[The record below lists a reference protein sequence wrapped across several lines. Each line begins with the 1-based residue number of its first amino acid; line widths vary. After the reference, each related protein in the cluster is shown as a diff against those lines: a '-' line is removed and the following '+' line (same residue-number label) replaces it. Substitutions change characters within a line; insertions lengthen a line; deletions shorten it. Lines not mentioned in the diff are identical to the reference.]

1 MVFVLPVIFLIILV
15 GLRFQSRKNEE
26 NTYLQKNSTLTIR
39 GVFILLIVICS
50 YVGAISSSSLN
61 QFDVPMVNFVAR
73 FGDMMFVP
81 FFFYSGYGIFKTYLT
96 EGKQYA
102 RRIPLQQILRHFLSY
117 FIAWAL
123 FAITALALES
133 PFSIQQYILSGL
145 TLSTIGNTSWFV
157 FVMLFLYFFSF
168 VSFRIADHKT
178 AVIINILLSLMF
190 VFVLRGLG
198 FESYY
203 WTTLCAYEFGIVY
216 CYLQDRIE
224 AKLLRNRLSK
234 LLVLLVGI
242 GGTALTFIIVKEI
255 PYSDFRDAAYI
266 FPVFFF
272 CVALIG
278 FTSLFQIKS
287 KILHFLGT
295 NAFWIYLLHYL
306 PLIWLKNVTFIY
318 SNKYLYFGFGIAITI
333 LLAFVFNKVFNYFWN
348 IFAKHHGD
356 ASEASNVKLGIVISY
371 ITLFISVIGAFV
383 VTPRILEY
391 LGDDQYGLLNFANS
405 ITAWL
410 TVISSALAASY
421 IKFASEHKKE
431 GKDVGVV
438 NTSYFR
444 IFGILALIMLVII
457 GAGIGI
463 FYGFNVQLPQ
473 YSFEENRLIL
483 SLLLVSGINVAL
495 NVFFSVFNNFLTYKK
510 QFIFIRIVA
519 LAVSF
524 LTFACNLIFAF
535 VTRNVLSISIVA
547 VVLTSLSSVITV
559 VYAFRKEKMTFS
571 HNGFRETSPLIK
583 SIIIFSSYVLLNAVV
598 DQINAHLDKT
608 LLGLMVN
615 AQAVTDYTL
624 AKYFNGYLLVLV
636 GAISSTF
643 MPKVH
648 EIVAEEFADY
658 KVKESEFEEFH
669 KKEKAYIKQLKLDEK
684 KELEAADRSKIQEIK
699 QRYNLQITEINNEI
713 KRRKA
718 ELNKIFKNVDRK
730 DLGFLFLKVSRMQM
744 FITFLFAGGFISVGL
759 EFMNLWLGIQKE
771 YIYYYALIP
780 ICLDMFAL
788 TYHCGIEVQRAM
800 NKHRFRAF
808 LYTALALINVAI
820 SIVLIKTL
828 PAGYEVWGAFIGTAI
843 SVVTGNL
850 IILNIYNKFRIG
862 LPIGKHLI
870 LLAKNVFYAGV
881 GIAAAILIRYFM
893 PNTVGLTARFMIQ
906 GVTFVGIYLL
916 LQLVF
921 ERKTMIPL
929 FKKLVN
935 KVKTMMKGAK
945 ES

>member
-1 MVFVLPVIFLIILV
+1 M
-15 GLRFQSRKNEE
+15 GLRLQKKNIKES
-26 NTYLQKNSTLTIR
+26 TYLQKDHTLTIR
-39 GVFILLIVICS
+39 GVFILLIVISS
-50 YVGAISSSSLN
+50 YVGAIATSSLN
-61 QFDVPMVNFVAR
+61 KFDIPLVNFVAR
-73 FGDMMFVP
+73 FGEMMFVP
-81 FFFYSGYGIFKTYLT
+81 FFFYSGYGIFKTYIT
-96 EGKQYA
+96 EGKEYA

-117 FIAWAL
+117 FIAWIF
-123 FAITALALES
+123 FAVTALATEA
-133 PFSIQQYILSGL
+133 PFSIQQYILSGF

-157 FVMLFLYFFSF
+157 FVMLFLYFFAF

-178 AVIINILLSLMF
+178 AVIINILLALMF
-190 VFVLRGLG
+190 IFILRGLG

-203 WTTLCAYEFGIVY
+203 WNTLFAYVFGIIY
-216 CYLQDRIE
+216 CYMQERVETKIL
-224 AKLLRNRLSK
+224 KNRVGR
-234 LLVLLVGI
+234 VLFMLVGI
-242 GGTALTFIIVKEI
+242 AGLVVSFIVVKEI
-255 PYSDFRDAAYI
+255 PYSDFRDAMYV

-272 CVALIG
+272 CVTLIG
-278 FTSLFQIKS
+278 FTSIFRIKS
-287 KILHFLGT
+287 KILHFLGA

-318 SNKYLYFGFGIAITI
+318 NNKYLYFGFGIAITV
-333 LLAFVFNKVFNYFWN
+333 LLAFALNKVFNFFWN

-371 ITLFISVIGAFV
+371 ITLFVSIIGAFV

-391 LGDDQYGLLNFANS
+391 LGDEQYGLLNFANS

-431 GKDVGVV
+431 GKDVGIV

-444 IFGILALIMLVII
+444 IFAILALIMLVII

-495 NVFFSVFNNFLTYKK
+495 NVFFSVFNNFLTYRK

-519 LAVSF
+519 LAVAF

-535 VTRNVLSISIVA
+535 TTRNVLSVSIVA
-547 VVLTSLSSVITV
+547 VVLTSVSSVITV
-559 VYAFRKEKMTFS
+559 FYAFKKERMTFS
-571 HNGFRETSPLIK
+571 HKGFKETSPLIK

-658 KVKESEFEEFH
+658 KVQEAAFEEFR
-669 KKEKAYIKQLKLDEK
+669 KNEKARIKQLKLDEK
-684 KELEAADRSKIQEIK
+684 KELEAADSANRKAITERYDNQIIEIK
-699 QRYNLQITEINNEI
+699 NEI

-718 ELNKIFKNVDRK
+718 ELNKQFKSVDRS
-730 DLGFLFLKVSRMQM
+730 DLGVLFLKVSRTQM

-771 YIYYYALIP
+771 YIYYYTLIP

-808 LYTALALINVAI
+808 LYTGLALMNVAI
-820 SIVLIKTL
+820 SVVLIKTL
-828 PAGYEVWGAFIGTAI
+828 PIGYEVWGAFIGTAI
-843 SVVTGNL
+843 SVILGNL
-850 IILNIYNKFRIG
+850 ITLNIYNKFRIG
-862 LPIGKHLI
+862 LPIGKHFIMLM
-870 LLAKNVFYAGV
+870 KNVFYAGV
-881 GIAAAILIRYFM
+881 GIGAAILIRYFM
-893 PNTVGLTARFMIQ
+893 PSTVGLTARFMIQ
-906 GVTFVGIYLL
+906 GVVFVALFL
-916 LQLVF
+916 VLQLIF
-921 ERKTMIPL
+921 ERKTMIPI
-929 FKKLVN
+929 FKKVF
-935 KVKTMMKGAK
+935 VKAKGMLKGAK
-945 ES
+945 EN

>member
-1 MVFVLPVIFLIILV
+1 MVFVLPIIFLIVLL
-15 GLRFQSRKNEE
+15 GLRFQSKKNEE

-39 GVFILLIVICS
+39 GVFILLIVISS
-50 YVGAISSSSLN
+50 YVTAISTSSLN
-61 QFDVPMVNFVAR
+61 RFDVPMVNFVAR
-73 FGDMMFVP
+73 FGEMMFVP
-81 FFFYSGYGIFKTYLT
+81 FFFYSGYGIFKTYKT
-96 EGKQYA
+96 EGKEYA

-117 FIAWAL
+117 FIAWGF
-123 FAITALALES
+123 FAVTALALES
-133 PFSIQQYILSGL
+133 QYSVHQFILSGFA
-145 TLSTIGNTSWFV
+145 LSTIGNTSWFV
-157 FVMLFLYFFSF
+157 LVMLFLYFFAF

-178 AVIINILLSLMF
+178 AVIINILLSVMF
-190 VFVLRGLG
+190 IFILRGLN
-198 FESYY
+198 FPSYY
-203 WTTLCAYEFGIVY
+203 WNTLFAYEFGIIY

-224 AKLLRNRLSK
+224 TKILKNRVLK
-234 LLVLLVGI
+234 ALVLVLGIIGVIVSFLVI
-242 GGTALTFIIVKEI
+242 KQI
-255 PYSDFRDAAYI
+255 PFSDFRDAAYV

-272 CVALIG
+272 CMALIG
-278 FTSLFQIKS
+278 FTSLFTIKS

-306 PLIWLKNVTFIY
+306 PLIWLKNVTFVY
-318 SNKYLYFGFGIAITI
+318 SNKYLYFGFAIAISVV
-333 LLAFVFNKVFNYFWN
+333 LAFALNKVFNYFWN

-356 ASEASNVKLGIVISY
+356 ASEESNVKLGIVISY
-371 ITLFISVIGAFV
+371 ITLFISIIGAFV

-391 LGDDQYGLLNFANS
+391 LGDEQYGLLNFANS

-431 GKDVGVV
+431 NKDVGIV

-444 IFGILALIMLVII
+444 IFGILALIMLAII
-457 GAGIGI
+457 GAAIGI
-463 FYGFNVQLPQ
+463 FYGFNIQLPQ
-473 YSFEENRLIL
+473 YSYEENRLIL

-524 LTFACNLIFAF
+524 LTFACNVIFAF

-547 VVLTSLSSVITV
+547 VVLTSLSSIITV
-559 VYAFRKEKMTFS
+559 IYAFRKEKMTFS
-571 HNGFRETSPLIK
+571 HKGFRETSPLIK

-648 EIVAEEFADY
+648 EIVAEEFEEYKIKEADFE
-658 KVKESEFEEFH
+658 KFSKEQ
-669 KKEKAYIKQLKLDEK
+669 KEIIKQLKLNKKNDPTNSLKYDSQIAEIRSELKRRK
-684 KELEAADRSKIQEIK
+684 KELND
-699 QRYNLQITEINNEI
+699 
-713 KRRKA
+713 
-718 ELNKIFKNVDRK
+718 IFKSVDRK
-730 DLGFLFLKVSRMQM
+730 DLGVLFLKVSRMQM

-771 YIYYYALIP
+771 YIYYYTLIP

-808 LYTALALINVAI
+808 LYTGLALLNVAV
-820 SIVLIKTL
+820 SITLIKTL
-828 PAGYEVWGAFIGTAI
+828 PTGYEVWGAFIGTAV
-843 SVVTGNL
+843 SVVLGNL
-850 IILNIYNKFRIG
+850 ITLNLYNKFRIG
-862 LPIGKHLI
+862 LPIGRHFISLM
-870 LLAKNVFYAGV
+870 KNVAYAGA
-881 GIAAAILIRYFM
+881 GIAAALCIRYFM
-893 PNTVGLTARFMIQ
+893 PSSVGLTARFMIQ
-906 GVTFVGIYLL
+906 GITFVAIFLS
-916 LQLVF
+916 LQLIF

-929 FKKLVN
+929 FKKVIKKFITL
-935 KVKTMMKGAK
+935 MKGAK
-945 ES
+945 EN

>member
-1 MVFVLPVIFLIILV
+1 M
-15 GLRFQSRKNEE
+15 GLRLQKKNIKES
-26 NTYLQKNSTLTIR
+26 TYLQKDHTLTIR
-39 GVFILLIVICS
+39 GVFILLIVISS
-50 YVGAISSSSLN
+50 YVGAIATSSLN
-61 QFDVPMVNFVAR
+61 KFDIPLVNFVAR
-73 FGDMMFVP
+73 FGEMMFVP
-81 FFFYSGYGIFKTYLT
+81 FFFYSGYGIFKTYIT
-96 EGKQYA
+96 EGKEYA
-102 RRIPLQQILRHFLSY
+102 RRIPLQQILRHYLSY
-117 FIAWAL
+117 FIAWIF
-123 FAITALALES
+123 FAVTALATEA
-133 PFSIQQYILSGL
+133 PYSIQQYILSGF

-157 FVMLFLYFFSF
+157 FVMLFLYFFAF

-178 AVIINILLSLMF
+178 AVIINILLALMF
-190 VFVLRGLG
+190 IFILRGLG

-203 WTTLCAYEFGIVY
+203 WNTLFAYVFGIIY
-216 CYLQDRIE
+216 CYMQERVETKIP
-224 AKLLRNRLSK
+224 KNRVGRVLFT
-234 LLVLLVGI
+234 LAGIAGLVVS
-242 GGTALTFIIVKEI
+242 FIIVKEI
-255 PYSDFRDAAYI
+255 PYSDFRDAMYV
-266 FPVFFF
+266 FPVLFF
-272 CVALIG
+272 CVTLIG
-278 FTSLFQIKS
+278 FTSIFRIKS
-287 KILHFLGT
+287 KILHFLGA

-318 SNKYLYFGFGIAITI
+318 SNKYLYFGFGIAITV
-333 LLAFVFNKVFNYFWN
+333 LLAFALNKVFNFFWN

-371 ITLFISVIGAFV
+371 ITLFVSIIGAFV

-391 LGDDQYGLLNFANS
+391 LGDEQYGLLNFANS

-431 GKDVGVV
+431 GKDVGIV

-444 IFGILALIMLVII
+444 IFAILALIMLVII
-457 GAGIGI
+457 GAGIGV

-495 NVFFSVFNNFLTYKK
+495 NVFFSVFNNFLTYRK

-519 LAVSF
+519 LAVAF

-535 VTRNVLSISIVA
+535 TTRNVLSVSIVA
-547 VVLTSLSSVITV
+547 VVLTSVSSVITV
-559 VYAFRKEKMTFS
+559 FYAFKKERMTFS
-571 HNGFRETSPLIK
+571 HKGFKETSPLIK

-658 KVKESEFEEFH
+658 KVQEAAFEEFR
-669 KKEKAYIKQLKLDEK
+669 KNEKARVKQLKLDEK
-684 KELEAADRSKIQEIK
+684 KKLEVADSANRKAITERYDNQIIEIK
-699 QRYNLQITEINNEI
+699 NEI

-718 ELNKIFKNVDRK
+718 ELNKQFKSVDRS
-730 DLGFLFLKVSRMQM
+730 DLGVLFLKVSRTQM

-771 YIYYYALIP
+771 YIYYYTLIP

-808 LYTALALINVAI
+808 LYTGLALMNVAI
-820 SIVLIKTL
+820 SVVLIKTL
-828 PAGYEVWGAFIGTAI
+828 PSGYEVWGAFIGTAI
-843 SVVTGNL
+843 SVILGNL
-850 IILNIYNKFRIG
+850 ITLNIYNKFRIG
-862 LPIGKHLI
+862 LPIGKHFIMLM
-870 LLAKNVFYAGV
+870 KNVFYAGV

-893 PNTVGLTARFMIQ
+893 PSTVGLTARFMIQ
-906 GVTFVGIYLL
+906 GVVFVALFL
-916 LQLVF
+916 VLQLIF

-929 FKKLVN
+929 FKKVF
-935 KVKTMMKGAK
+935 VKAKGMLKGAK
-945 ES
+945 EN